1 MAEDPGHDPGDL
13 TADVTLV
20 LNQGTWEIP
29 KTEQEIHKEPGKK
42 FVIEAPQ
49 TLPDTN
55 WKVWFN
61 PAGPFLEPDKN
72 QVVVEISQVVPY
84 EKDPDRPRTWY
95 KYTIEADGQV
105 IDPKII
111 IDPPTT

>member
-1 MAEDPGHDPGDL
+1 MAEDPGHDLEAL

-29 KTEQEIHKEPGKK
+29 KTEQEIHKKPGEI

-55 WKVWFN
+55 WEVWFN
-61 PAGPFLEPDKN
+61 PAGPFLKPDNN
-72 QVVVEISQVVPY
+72 QVVVRISLDVPH
-84 EKDPDRPRTWY
+84 ERDLDRPRTWY
-95 KYTIEADGQV
+95 KYTIRADGQV